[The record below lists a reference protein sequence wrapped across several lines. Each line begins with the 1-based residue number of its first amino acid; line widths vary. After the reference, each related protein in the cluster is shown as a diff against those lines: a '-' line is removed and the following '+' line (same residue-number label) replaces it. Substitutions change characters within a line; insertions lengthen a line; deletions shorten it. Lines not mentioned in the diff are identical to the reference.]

1 MTITTELSEIVP
13 ERIDYLQLKKDT
25 NFIPVITHFML
36 NRHQVFPCNSHF
48 LQLTVDIQ
56 GVAILSTM

>member
-25 NFIPVITHFML
+25 NFIPVINHFMCSTGTK
-36 NRHQVFPCNSHF
+36 FF
-48 LQLTVDIQ
+48 LV
-56 GVAILSTM
+56 ILISYSWQ